1 MGIIAGIA
9 ALMVVIAVHELGHFL
24 MAKAAKVGVRTFSIG
39 IGPKLF
45 AIRYRQTVYRL
56 AAIPVGGYV
65 ALRDE
70 TPETD
75 LVGDEW
81 AAPSIPAGTRA
92 LISIAGPLANLLLA
106 AFLVVGLA
114 PFVDP
119 PYRSRISPSTDTWTP
134 PTRQELAGAPQR
146 KSGTRRRDT
155 TPNPIVI
162 PAEIDQVT
170 AGSLA
175 EAAGLQR
182 GDRILAINHKWVTGW
197 GALARHIRRSPGRQ
211 VTLTIERDG
220 RRLFVDLVPLSKR
233 SNDLGLVWIGI
244 AAFPDPHDKR
254 VDIFTAFVQ
263 GIGELVLMIRVM
275 LSFIGELIRG
285 EIPLTSII
293 NGPLSFIWMVSEAV
307 AAGVENLRYLVAYFS
322 FGMAVVNLLPIPL
335 LDGGQCL
342 FAVFEAVRCKPCS
355 QRTRM
360 IASHLGLGLVGVL
373 GLLAVWSDLVWLFGG
388 R

>member
-1 MGIIAGIA
+1 MGIIAGIL
-9 ALMVVIAVHELGHFL
+9 ALSLVIAVHELGHFL
-24 MAKAAKVGVRTFSIG
+24 MAKATKVGVRIFSIG
-39 IGPKLF
+39 IGPRLF
-45 AIRYRQTVYRL
+45 AIRYRETVYRL
-56 AAIPVGGYV
+56 AAIPIGGYV
-65 ALRDE
+65 VLRDE

-81 AAPSIPAGTRA
+81 AAPSISARTRA
-92 LISIAGPLANLLLA
+92 LISIAGPIANLLLA

-119 PYRSRISPSTDTWTP
+119 PHRSSISVSTDTWTP
-134 PTRQELAGAPQR
+134 PTRQGLTAAPQR
-146 KSGTRRRDT
+146 KSGTRLRDT

-170 AGSLA
+170 VGSLA

-182 GDRILAINHKWVTGW
+182 GDRILAIDHKSVTGW

-220 RRLFVDLVPLSKR
+220 RRLFVELVPPSKR

-254 VDIFTAFVQ
+254 VDPLTAFVKGIWEFVLLIQ
-263 GIGELVLMIRVM
+263 GMA
-275 LSFIGELIRG
+275 SFIGELFRG

-307 AAGVENLRYLVAYFS
+307 AEGVRHLRYLIAAFS
-322 FGMAVVNLLPIPL
+322 FGMAMVNMLPIPL
-335 LDGGQCL
+335 LDGGQFL
-342 FAVFEAVRCKPCS
+342 FAVLEMVRRRPCS
-355 QRTRM
+355 PRTLM
-360 IASHLGLGLVGVL
+360 IASHIGVGFVGALV
-373 GLLAVWSDLVWLFGG
+373 LLATYNDLVWLFGG